1 MNNAESAMNSYRVS
15 EEIGLQPDCPIR
27 LNDAAGTRVRCLRG
41 TVWITVANEPDD
53 VFLGSGQSYLISRNG
68 LSLVERIGNSSIQ
81 LERLQRGGWFSGL
94 IRRLKFK
101 PTR

>member
-1 MNNAESAMNSYRVS
+1 MTSHRVS
-15 EEIGLQPDCPIR
+15 EEICLQPGRPIR

-41 TVWITVANEPDD
+41 TIWITVANEPDD

-81 LERLQRGGWFSGL
+81 LERRQPGRWFTGL
-94 IRRLKFK
+94 IRRLTNG
-101 PTR
+101 PGR

>member
-1 MNNAESAMNSYRVS
+1 MNNHRVS
-15 EEIGLQPDCPIR
+15 EEICLQPGHPVR

-41 TVWITVANEPDD
+41 TIWITVANEPDD

-81 LERLQRGGWFSGL
+81 LERRQGGGWLTGL
-94 IRRLKFK
+94 IRRLTKR
-101 PTR
+101 PGR